1 LCADPN
7 MGLASTQAQH
17 RHRFLQ
23 RPCSGL
29 LQSVA
34 LCVRSMQPVR
44 ACNTWACSV
53 QQLKWPRCDCLCD
66 CLLLSVSHSPRHPLC
81 RHGCRTCDAH
91 AAAWTAAAACAA
103 GACCSS
109 SSRGG

>member
-1 LCADPN
+1 MQARSRTHDAIHVFNILTASTLTLQLTLDLCADPN

-44 ACNTWACSV
+44 ACSTWACSV
-53 QQLKWPRCDCLCD
+53 QQLKLAS
-66 CLLLSVSHSPRHPLC
+66 L
-81 RHGCRTCDAH
+81 
-91 AAAWTAAAACAA
+91 
-103 GACCSS
+103 
-109 SSRGG
+109 